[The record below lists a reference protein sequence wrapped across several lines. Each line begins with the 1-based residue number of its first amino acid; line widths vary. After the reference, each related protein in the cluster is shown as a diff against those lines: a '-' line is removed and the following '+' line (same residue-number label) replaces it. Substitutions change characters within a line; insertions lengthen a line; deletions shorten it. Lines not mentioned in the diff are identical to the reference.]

1 MNFDYDVFISYGSPE
16 GAENDMVNQWAIK
29 FSEYLAILLNR
40 LNKRELTF
48 MVHDDLRARKQLLGT
63 ESPVVLTKTAI
74 FVTLISPE
82 FVSSESYQNEL
93 KEIYNAVYQGTDDST
108 RNVNR
113 IFKVLTAPVSGEL
126 QPEFLINEIGYE
138 FYEINRYSKK
148 SRTLE
153 IIEGEQPEEKLW
165 FKLVDLVYDIQ
176 NSLELLVDG
185 EIQEAE
191 RKKYIYLAETSF
203 DQSDNR
209 DEIRRELQYLGYH
222 IFPLIN
228 LPNDGEKVE
237 SLVKNYLSRSTLSVH
252 LMGAFYG
259 DFLKKSKHSLIDLQN
274 KIVREY
280 LENSDTGQ
288 KRIIWI
294 PTDLK
299 ITDQRQS
306 LYLNRLKRDES
317 KESTEIIEAPIE
329 VFKTVLRN
337 KLEEM
342 EKPGK
347 IKSKNKKVYLVY
359 ENQYKSELLRVYEML
374 AENNIDILESDLEN
388 MDTGLITT
396 HKQNLVDADAV
407 LIYQGNSNKLW
418 LNSKVQD
425 LVKAPGFGKE
435 KSFSGIGII
444 TREKIDESITRFLQ
458 DARIIKSDK
467 LDEAFSKSFVNQIIQ
482 EQDVS

>member
-1 MNFDYDVFISYGSPE
+1 MNFDYDVFISYGSSE
-16 GAENDMVNQWAIK
+16 GADNDIVNQWAVR
-29 FSEYLAILLNR
+29 FCEYLAILLNR

-113 IFKVLTAPVSGEL
+113 IFKVLTAPVVGEQ
-126 QPEFLINEIGYE
+126 QPEFLMNEIGYD

-148 SRTLE
+148 SRTFE

-176 NSLELLVDG
+176 NSLELLVDR

-203 DQSDNR
+203 DQSENR

-222 IFPLIN
+222 ILPLIN

-237 SLVKNYLSRSTLSVH
+237 SLVKNYLNRSTLSVH

-259 DFLKKSKHSLIDLQN
+259 DLLKKSKHSLIDLQN

-280 LENSDTGQ
+280 VENSDTGQ

-294 PTDLK
+294 PSDLK

-347 IKSKNKKVYLVY
+347 MKSENKKVYLVY

-374 AENNIDILESDLEN
+374 AESNIDILESDLEN
-388 MDTGLITT
+388 LETGLITT

-435 KSFSGIGII
+435 KPFSSIGII
-444 TREKIDESITRFLQ
+444 TRDKIDDSITRFLQ

-467 LDEAFSKSFVNQIIQ
+467 LDEAFNKSFVNQIIQ
-482 EQDVS
+482 EQNVR

>member
-16 GAENDMVNQWAIK
+16 GVENDTVNQWAVK
-29 FSEYLAILLNR
+29 FCEYLAILLNR
-40 LNKRELTF
+40 LNNRELTF
-48 MVHDDLRARKQLLGT
+48 MLHDDLRARKQLLGT
-63 ESPVVLTKTAI
+63 ESPLVLTKTAI

-82 FVSSESYQNEL
+82 SVSSESYQNEL
-93 KEIYNAVYQGTDDST
+93 QEIYNTVYEGTNGST

-113 IFKVLTAPVSGEL
+113 IFKVLTAPISEEQ
-126 QPEFLINEIGYE
+126 QPECLINEIGYD

-148 SRTLE
+148 SRTFE
-153 IIEGEQPEEKLW
+153 IVDGEQPEEKLW

-176 NSLELLVDG
+176 NSLELLVHD
-185 EIQEAE
+185 EVQITE

-203 DQSDNR
+203 DQTDNR

-222 IFPLIN
+222 ILPLVN
-228 LPNDGEKVE
+228 LPNDGERVE
-237 SLVKNYLSRSTLSVH
+237 TLVRNYLDRSILSVH

-259 DFLKKSKHSLIDLQN
+259 DMLKKSKHSLIDLQN
-274 KIVREY
+274 KVVREY
-280 LENSDTGQ
+280 VENSDSRQ

-294 PTDLK
+294 PSDLK

-317 KESTEIIEAPIE
+317 KENTEIIEAPIE

-337 KLEEM
+337 KLDEI

-347 IKSKNKKVYLVY
+347 LISGNRKVYLVY
-359 ENQYKSELLRVYEML
+359 ENQSRSELLRICEML
-374 AENNIDILESDLEN
+374 AEKNIDILESDLEKLE
-388 MDTGLITT
+388 TGLITT

-407 LIYQGNSNKLW
+407 LIYQGNSHKLW
-418 LNSKVQD
+418 LTSKVQD

-435 KSFSGIGII
+435 KPFLSIGII
-444 TREKIDESITRFLQ
+444 ARDDIDDSVTRFLQ
-458 DARIIKSDK
+458 NEKIIKSDK
-467 LDEAFSKSFVNQIIQ
+467 LDDTFSRSFVNQIIQ
-482 EQDVS
+482 EQNVR

>member
-16 GAENDMVNQWAIK
+16 GVENDVVNQWAVK

-40 LNKRELTF
+40 LNNRELTF

-82 FVSSESYQNEL
+82 FVTSESYQKEL

-153 IIEGEQPEEKLW
+153 IIEGEQPEEKLG

-237 SLVKNYLSRSTLSVH
+237 SLVKNYLNRSTLSVH

-280 LENSDTGQ
+280 LENFDTGQ

>member
-1 MNFDYDVFISYGSPE
+1 MKFDYDVFISYGSPE
-16 GAENDMVNQWAIK
+16 GVENDTVNQWALK

-40 LNKRELTF
+40 LNNRELTF
-48 MVHDDLRARKQLLGT
+48 MIHDDLRARKQLLGT

-82 FVSSESYQNEL
+82 YVSSESYQKEL
-93 KEIYNAVYQGTDDST
+93 EEIYNAVYKGTDDST
-108 RNVNR
+108 RSVNR
-113 IFKVLTAPVSGEL
+113 IFKVLTAPMSSEQ
-126 QPEFLINEIGYE
+126 QPEFLINEIGYD

-153 IIEGEQPEEKLW
+153 ILDGVKPEEKLW

-176 NSLELLVDG
+176 NSLELLVDR

-191 RKKYIYLAETSF
+191 KKKYIYLAETSF
-203 DQSDNR
+203 DQSENR

-222 IFPLIN
+222 ILPLIN

-237 SLVKNYLSRSTLSVH
+237 SLVKNFLGRSILSVH

-259 DFLKKSKHSLIDLQN
+259 DLLKKSKHSLIDLQN

-280 LENSDTGQ
+280 VENSDTGQ

-294 PTDLK
+294 PSELK

-329 VFKTVLRN
+329 VFKTVLRS
-337 KLEEM
+337 KLEEI

-347 IKSKNKKVYLVY
+347 IKSKNKKAYLIY
-359 ENQYKSELLRVYEML
+359 ENKYKSDLIRVYEIL
-374 AENNIDILESDLEN
+374 AESNIDILESDFENLE
-388 MDTGLITT
+388 TGLITT

-435 KSFSGIGII
+435 KPFASIGII
-444 TREKIDESITRFLQ
+444 THEKIDESITRFLQ
-458 DARIIKSDK
+458 NERIIKSDK
-467 LDEAFSKSFVNQIIQ
+467 LDEAFNKSFVNQIT
-482 EQDVS
+482 QDQNDR